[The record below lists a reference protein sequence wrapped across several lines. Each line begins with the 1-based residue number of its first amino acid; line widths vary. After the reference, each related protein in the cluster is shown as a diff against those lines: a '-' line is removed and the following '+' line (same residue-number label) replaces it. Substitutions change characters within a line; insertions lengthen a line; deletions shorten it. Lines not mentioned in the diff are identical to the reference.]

1 MLKNVNDNLQWI
13 QLSKSHGLCKVML
26 IILDKMKCMSWYHT
40 FKESNIKERKTLQM
54 FTMSYVRKFWGDL
67 ENLNQY
73 IEEAA

>member
-1 MLKNVNDNLQWI
+1 MLT
-13 QLSKSHGLCKVML
+13 
-26 IILDKMKCMSWYHT
+26 ILDKMKCMSWYHT

-54 FTMSYVRKFWGDL
+54 FTMSYVRKFGGDL